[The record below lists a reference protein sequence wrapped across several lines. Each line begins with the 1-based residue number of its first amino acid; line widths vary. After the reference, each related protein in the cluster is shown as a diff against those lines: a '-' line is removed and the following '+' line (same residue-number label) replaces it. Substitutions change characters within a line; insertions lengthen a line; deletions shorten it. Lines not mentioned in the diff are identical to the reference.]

1 VIVQEKSTATVD
13 ALIAACKDSSIRR
26 ISVSGNLVNA
36 PSINLSPGQSLRG
49 AEEDASITF
58 ADGIDGLRLSSDN
71 RVQTIRLNSSSDKR
85 AIFNDTSVESLGRIE
100 LRSVTTTGCVQILAR
115 DKVRGGHVDVDGLD
129 IIAADA
135 RGMKERPHGYG
146 VYVINGAFT
155 LWNMQ
160 QDTGVVV
167 SADLVGLSAGRDGAP
182 VRGSGIFVSGGG
194 DKAGRLNVRRL
205 ETNAVYSDG
214 GIAPGTPDQIT
225 GGVFTVYGAHVDVV
239 RNLGPVVTYGVNDMV
254 LDNWGVVDRWTA
266 EAKITSY
273 GASGIGF
280 VNFGIV
286 HELKVNAPIETF
298 GQGARGFNV
307 YTGTVNLAEFDRVIT
322 HADGAVGIQI
332 SQPIGR
338 LVVRRGIETFG
349 GTGPSLVKGVVINL
363 SAIALSIKPGGS
375 AREIEI
381 AGGIKT
387 NGAGVPPIEQHG
399 AIELLRVSGGFVAA
413 GGGFDKI

>member
-1 VIVQEKSTATVD
+1 MYEKSACTADELV
-13 ALIAACKDSSIRR
+13 ALTKDKRIRR
-26 ISVSGNLVNA
+26 IVVQGHLTNVPSVRLA
-36 PSINLSPGQSLRG
+36 PGQFLRG
-49 AEEDASITF
+49 EDEHSSITF
-58 ADGIDGLRLSSDN
+58 AAGIDGLQLSSDN
-71 RVQTIRLNSSSDKR
+71 RVHSIRLTASEDRR

-100 LRSVTTTGCVQILAR
+100 LRGVTTTGCVQILAR
-115 DKVRGGHVDVDGLD
+115 DKVCGGHVDVNGLD

-135 RGMKERPHGYG
+135 RGGNKRPHGFG
-146 VYVINGAFT
+146 VDVINGAFT

-160 QDTGVVV
+160 QDIAVVV

-194 DKAGRLNVRRL
+194 DKAGRLTVRRL
-205 ETNAVYSDG
+205 ETDAVYSDG
-214 GIAPGTPDQIT
+214 GIAPGTANQIT
-225 GGVFTVYGAHVDVV
+225 GGVFTVYGAYVDVV
-239 RNLGPVVTYGVNDMV
+239 RNRGPVVTYGVNDMV

-266 EAKITSY
+266 EAKITSH
-273 GASGIGF
+273 GPSGIGF

-286 HELKVNAPIETF
+286 NELRINASIETF

-307 YTGTVNLAEFDRVIT
+307 YSGTINLAEFDRIVT
-322 HADGAVGIQI
+322 HADGAVGVQI

-349 GTGPSLVKGVVINL
+349 GTGPSLVKGVVVTL
-363 SAIALSIKPGGS
+363 SAIALSVKPGGS

-381 AGGIKT
+381 GGGVKT
-387 NGAGVPPIEQHG
+387 NGAGVAPIEQHG
-399 AIELLRVSGGFVAA
+399 AIDSLRVTGGFVAA

>member
-1 VIVQEKSTATVD
+1 
-13 ALIAACKDSSIRR
+13 
-26 ISVSGNLVNA
+26 
-36 PSINLSPGQSLRG
+36 
-49 AEEDASITF
+49 
-58 ADGIDGLRLSSDN
+58 
-71 RVQTIRLNSSSDKR
+71 
-85 AIFNDTSVESLGRIE
+85 
-100 LRSVTTTGCVQILAR
+100 
-115 DKVRGGHVDVDGLD
+115 
-129 IIAADA
+129 
-135 RGMKERPHGYG
+135 M
-146 VYVINGAFT
+146 
-155 LWNMQ
+155 
-160 QDTGVVV
+160 VV

-205 ETNAVYSDG
+205 ETDAVYSDG
-214 GIAPGTPDQIT
+214 GIAPGTADQIT
-225 GGVFTVYGAHVDVV
+225 GGVFTVYGAYVDVV
-239 RNLGPVVTYGVNDMV
+239 SNRGPVVTYGVNDMV

-266 EAKITSY
+266 EAKITSH
-273 GASGIGF
+273 GPSGIGF

-349 GTGPSLVKGVVINL
+349 GTGPSLVKGVVITL

-381 AGGIKT
+381 SGGVKT
-387 NGAGVPPIEQHG
+387 NGPGVSPIEQHG
-399 AIELLRVSGGFVAA
+399 AIDSLRVDRRLRCCRRRLRQDLSESAA
-413 GGGFDKI
+413 

>member
-1 VIVQEKSTATVD
+1 MSSQKQKMDRRGFIRVPPAAWLNESCADRVNEATSRCLVWNPGNFGGQILTGQIF
-13 ALIAACKDSSIRR
+13 AGMNSS
-26 ISVSGNLVNA
+26 GT
-36 PSINLSPGQSLRG
+36 G
-49 AEEDASITF
+49 DASP
-58 ADGIDGLRLSSDN
+58 ARPGILTRPPRCWRL
-71 RVQTIRLNSSSDKR
+71 VTW
-85 AIFNDTSVESLGRIE
+85 
-100 LRSVTTTGCVQILAR
+100 RSAR
-115 DKVRGGHVDVDGLD
+115 RGE
-129 IIAADA
+129 
-135 RGMKERPHGYG
+135 KERPHGYG

-160 QDTGVVV
+160 QETSVVV
-167 SADLVGLSAGRDGAP
+167 SADHVGHSAGRDGAP
-182 VRGSGIFVSGGG
+182 VRGSGNFVSGGG
-194 DKAGRLNVRRL
+194 DNAGRLNVRRL
-205 ETNAVYSDG
+205 ETGAVYSDG

-239 RNLGPVVTYGVNDMV
+239 RNRGPVVTYGVNDMV

-273 GASGIGF
+273 GPSGIGF

-307 YTGTVNLAEFDRVIT
+307 YTGTVNLAEFDRVTT

-338 LVVRRGIETFG
+338 LVVHRGIETFG

-381 AGGIKT
+381 SGGIKT
-387 NGAGVPPIEQHG
+387 NGAGVAPIEQHG
-399 AIELLRVSGGFVAA
+399 AVESLRVTGGFIAA

>member
-1 VIVQEKSTATVD
+1 MHTVEHPVSSVD
-13 ALIAACKDSSIRR
+13 ALVAATKDKGARHI
-26 ISVSGNLVNA
+26 VVHGALANA
-36 PSINLSPGQSLRG
+36 PSINLLPGQSLRG
-49 AEEDASITF
+49 DGDGAAISF
-58 ADGIDGLRLSSDN
+58 AKGSDGLRLSSDN
-71 RVQTIRLNSSSDKR
+71 HVHDIRLEISPENR
-85 AIFNDTSVESLGRIE
+85 AILNHTSVDSLGRIE
-100 LRSVTTTGCVQILAR
+100 LRRVTTIGRVQVLTR

-135 RGMKERPHGYG
+135 RGEKDRPQGYG
-146 VYVINGAFT
+146 VSVLQGAFT

-160 QDTGVVV
+160 QDTDATV

-194 DKAGRLNVRRL
+194 DKAGRLAVRRL
-205 ETNAVYSDG
+205 ETEAVYSDG

-225 GGVFTVYGAHVDVV
+225 GGVFTVHGAHVDVV
-239 RNLGPVVTYGVNDMV
+239 RNRGPVVTYGVNDMV

-266 EAKITSY
+266 ESKITSH
-273 GASGIGF
+273 GPSGIGF
-280 VNFGIV
+280 VNIGIV
-286 HELKVNAPIETF
+286 NELKVSAPIETI

-307 YTGTVNLAEFDRVIT
+307 YTGTVNLAEFDRVTT
-322 HADGAVGIQI
+322 HAEGAVGIQI

-338 LVVRRGIETFG
+338 LVAHCGIESFG
-349 GTGPSLVKGVVINL
+349 GTGESLVKGKVINL
-363 SAIALSIKPGGS
+363 SAIGLSVKPGGS

-381 AGGIKT
+381 SGGIRT

-399 AIELLRVSGGFVAA
+399 AIETLRISGGFTAT